1 MSTKEEVLSIL
12 QSNTSNFISGQ
23 ELANMLYVTRASV
36 WKAIK
41 SLQADGYQ
49 IDAVTNKGYRLSPT
63 FDPID
68 TEDISKKINTF
79 GRHIKVIYLDEVD
92 STNDHVRRLEAESHE
107 DILLIA
113 GCQTKGRGRRGRDF
127 FSPKN
132 TGLYMSLL
140 LHTNSNTNNIPHITA
155 TTASAVA
162 KAIDDVI
169 FQSKD
174 TSKIKWVNDIYINK
188 HKVSGILTEAF
199 SYMEDEESNYII
211 IGIGINIFMPDNG
224 FPKEI
229 KKIAGAI
236 ISDTKSS
243 KVTNLENIRGRLTSK
258 IINNIFYYKDNQD
271 ECLETYRNKS
281 NLIGNYVQINDYKE
295 NKHHKNYSKVI
306 GIDDEYRL
314 VIEDDNGNCQ
324 ALSSGE
330 VSVVKY

>member
-63 FDPID
+63 FDPINI
-68 TEDISKKINTF
+68 EDISQKINTSD
-79 GRHIKVIYLDEVD
+79 RQIKVIYLDEVD
-92 STNDHVRRLEAESHE
+92 STNDHVRRLEGENHE

-140 LHTNSNTNNIPHITA
+140 LHTNSDTNNIPHITA
-155 TTASAVA
+155 ITASAVA
-162 KAIDDVI
+162 KAIDHVI
-169 FQSKD
+169 FRDKD
-174 TSKIKWVNDIYINK
+174 ISKIKWVNDIYINK
-188 HKVSGILTEAF
+188 YKISGILTEAF
-199 SYMEDEESNYII
+199 SYMEDEDSSYII
-211 IGIGINIFMPDNG
+211 IGIGINIFVPDNG
-224 FPKEI
+224 FPKEL

-236 ISDTKSS
+236 ISDTKAS
-243 KVTNLENIRGRLTSK
+243 KDANLENIRGRLSSR
-258 IINNIFYYKDNQD
+258 IINNIFYYKENQI
-271 ECLETYRNKS
+271 ECLEVYRNKS
-281 NLIGNYVQINDYKE
+281 NLIGNYVQINDFKE
-295 NKHHKNYSKVI
+295 NHHKNYSKVV

-314 VIEDDNGNCQ
+314 IIENDNGNRQ